1 MTEPA
6 SELTKPKDSPG
17 IERLKL
23 GLDERCA
30 AEIRSR
36 VIALSPV
43 WDDPTLDVY
52 NALLTNDAPS
62 KTR

>member
-1 MTEPA
+1 MTEPT

-36 VIALSPV
+36 VLALSRV
-43 WDDPTLDVY
+43 WDDPVLDVY

>member
-1 MTEPA
+1 MREPT

-17 IERLKL
+17 VERQKL

-36 VIALSPV
+36 VLALSPV
-43 WDDPTLDVY
+43 WNDPALDIY
-52 NALLTNDAPS
+52 NALLTNDASS

>member
-6 SELTKPKDSPG
+6 SKLTKPKDSLG
-17 IERLKL
+17 IDRLKL

-36 VIALSPV
+36 VLVLSHV
-43 WDDPTLDVY
+43 WDDPALDVY

>member
-1 MTEPA
+1 MPEPGA
-6 SELTKPKDSPG
+6 VLTKKKPVAG
-17 IERLKL
+17 IERQKL

-36 VIALSPV
+36 VISLSPV

-52 NALLTNDAPS
+52 NDLLTNDASS
-62 KTR
+62 KT